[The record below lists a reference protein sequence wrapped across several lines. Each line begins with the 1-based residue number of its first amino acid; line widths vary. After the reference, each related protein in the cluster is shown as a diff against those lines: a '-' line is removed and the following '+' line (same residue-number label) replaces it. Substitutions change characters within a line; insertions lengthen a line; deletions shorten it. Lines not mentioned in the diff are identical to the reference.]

1 VLGYFQMLRRSIEAE
16 RHAAVVL
23 HLRQTRSPAHALG
36 NGFRHSR
43 HFLILGSDVVRVSMS
58 VCIVMRRYA
67 AFHSWEQNAAAQ
79 HAQLI
84 DCAGQKTCSAKTAGS
99 AGV

>member
-1 VLGYFQMLRRSIEAE
+1 MQAE
-16 RHAAVVL
+16 RHADPDL

-43 HFLILGSDVVRVSMS
+43 HFLILGSDVVRVSMP

-67 AFHSWEQNAAAQ
+67 AFPPLGAERR
-79 HAQLI
+79 
-84 DCAGQKTCSAKTAGS
+84 SAIRSLDWKRRS
-99 AGV
+99 KGVLGEHRRIC

>member
-1 VLGYFQMLRRSIEAE
+1 MQAE
-16 RHAAVVL
+16 RHADVDL

-58 VCIVMRRYA
+58 MCIVMRRYA
-67 AFHSWEQNAAAQ
+67 AFPLLGAERRSATRS
-79 HAQLI
+79 I
-84 DCAGQKTCSAKTAGS
+84 DWKRRSKGCSANTAVS
-99 AGV
+99 AAL